1 MLLNL
6 NKGVLLTLPKEPPY
20 SGYTFKGWYDKKE
33 TQIRE
38 KALLEEDT
46 TLYAK

>member
-6 NKGVLLTLPKEPPY
+6 NKGVPLTLPKEPPY
-20 SGYTFKGWYDKKE
+20 SGYTFKGWYDKNG
-33 TQIRE
+33 TPIRE

-46 TLYAK
+46 TLYA